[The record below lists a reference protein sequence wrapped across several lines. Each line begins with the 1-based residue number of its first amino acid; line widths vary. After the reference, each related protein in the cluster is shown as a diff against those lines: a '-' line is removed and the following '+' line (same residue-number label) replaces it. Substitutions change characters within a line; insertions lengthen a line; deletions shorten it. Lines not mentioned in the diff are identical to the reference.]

1 MDKKI
6 NWEVVLMSG
15 KIKKMILDG
24 KFDEAGKI
32 LTSFDAEYVREVL
45 IELCYETENIIVYSF
60 VCNILCIKETSE
72 LHYIA
77 SELLSMPLCHVTG
90 AYNSALFHA
99 RRAIEL
105 DPNDISYKEY
115 ILLFYN
121 LPEKLITECEAK
133 KFAQQVIE
141 KIPNSKAALEVLNIE

>member
-1 MDKKI
+1 MNEEI
-6 NWEVVLMSG
+6 N
-15 KIKKMILDG
+15 KMILDG
-24 KFDEAGKI
+24 KFDEAQKI
-32 LTSFDAEYVREVL
+32 LNFFDAEYVRELL

-60 VCNILCIKETSE
+60 VCNMLCKKETRE

-121 LPEKLITECEAK
+121 LPEKLITESEAK

-141 KIPNSKAALEVLNIE
+141 KMPDSKVALEILNIE

>member
-1 MDKKI
+1 MD
-6 NWEVVLMSG
+6 E
-15 KIKKMILDG
+15 KIKKLILDG
-24 KFDEAGKI
+24 NFDEAQKI
-32 LTSFDAEYVREVL
+32 AKSFDIGYIRELL
-45 IELCYETENIIVYSF
+45 IDLCYETENIIVYSF
-60 VCNILCIKETSE
+60 VYNMLCKEESSE

-105 DPNDISYKEY
+105 DPNNISYKEY

-121 LPEKLITECEAK
+121 LPERLISEYEAK
-133 KFAQQVIE
+133 KIAQEVIE
-141 KIPNSKAALEVLNIE
+141 KMPNSKAALDILNIK